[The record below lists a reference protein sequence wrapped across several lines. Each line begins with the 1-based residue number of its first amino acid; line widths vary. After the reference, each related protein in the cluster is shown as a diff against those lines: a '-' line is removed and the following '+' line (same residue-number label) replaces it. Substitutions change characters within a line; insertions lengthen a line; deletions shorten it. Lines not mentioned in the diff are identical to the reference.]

1 MAKKI
6 KTLDGF
12 SNTSDSSGFRTR
24 DAGALSD
31 RTLRVAALTHSRAR
45 NTTSVLMAV
54 AVN

>member
-12 SNTSDSSGFRTR
+12 SSTSDSSGFRTR
-24 DAGALSD
+24 DAGALFGSHIASGGTNSFMRPQYD
-31 RTLRVAALTHSRAR
+31 VSAD
-45 NTTSVLMAV
+45 AV